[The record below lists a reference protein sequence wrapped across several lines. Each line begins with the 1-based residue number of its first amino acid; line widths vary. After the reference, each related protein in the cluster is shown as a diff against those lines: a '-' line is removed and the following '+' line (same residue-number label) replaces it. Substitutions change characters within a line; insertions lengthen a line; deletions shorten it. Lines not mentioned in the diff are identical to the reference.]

1 MDHAGSQ
8 QTDTISAA
16 QSTASFYFN
25 GFGLRFVGLFL
36 AIFAAATLAW
46 SGARGTALERLVVEQ
61 ATVATSARLISWV
74 SPAEGVRA
82 DGFRLISPRVR
93 LSVLNGC
100 EGTESILLLAAA
112 VLAFPAPWRKKPA
125 GLILGALGVFLLNQA
140 RIVGL
145 YFILRYR
152 PTWFEAMHGYIAPT
166 LIILTGSLIFIL
178 WLRWA
183 KPENEDAVTA

>member
-1 MDHAGSQ
+1 MDESSKIPTTSSSEPGEPFRKSL
-8 QTDTISAA
+8 
-16 QSTASFYFN
+16 
-25 GFGLRFVGLFL
+25 GLRFVGLFL
-36 AIFAAATLAW
+36 ALFVAATLAW

-61 ATVATSARLISWV
+61 ATVASSARLISWL
-74 SPAEGVRA
+74 SPTEGVRA

-112 VLAFPAPWRKKPA
+112 VLAFPAPWRRKPA
-125 GLILGALGVFLLNQA
+125 GLILGTVIIFLLNQA

-145 YFILRYR
+145 YFILRHR
-152 PTWFEAMHGYIAPT
+152 PAWFESMHGYIAPT
-166 LIILTGSLIFIL
+166 LIVLAGSLFFIL

-183 KPENEDAVTA
+183 KPENSHAVTA

>member
-25 GFGLRFVGLFL
+25 GFGLRFVALFL

-112 VLAFPAPWRKKPA
+112 VLAFPAPWRKKPP
-125 GLILGALGVFLLNQA
+125 GLILGRSEFFCSTRRASWAFISSCATG
-140 RIVGL
+140 RPGL
-145 YFILRYR
+145 R
-152 PTWFEAMHGYIAPT
+152 PCTVISP
-166 LIILTGSLIFIL
+166 
-178 WLRWA
+178 R
-183 KPENEDAVTA
+183 P